1 MMRTVTQ
8 PQLWKDPSL
17 LDPILDSSSW
27 QTLMTVTRERERA
40 REFSSLSKFF
50 CGEQEL
56 FIYFSVLFF

>member
-1 MMRTVTQ
+1 
-8 PQLWKDPSL
+8 
-17 LDPILDSSSW
+17 
-27 QTLMTVTRERERA
+27 MTVTRERERA